1 MKKLIDILLFYF
13 SGYLILMG
21 ISMMYAISEILKVKL
36 DFVAY
41 FILAL
46 VIYSVYTLNR
56 LVESELDAK
65 NHSERFD
72 FL

>member
-1 MKKLIDILLFYF
+1 
-13 SGYLILMG
+13 MG